1 MAAHVATAHARALD
15 PEGARAHGGSEA
27 SELPRGRAA
36 EIQLL
41 HWRREQDFNEV
52 SSQLSENAV
61 LRR

>member
-1 MAAHVATAHARALD
+1 MHASAVD
-15 PEGARAHGGSEA
+15 PEGDRARGGTEA
-27 SELPRGRAA
+27 SEPPRGRAA

-52 SSQLSENAV
+52 SSQLAENAV

>member
-1 MAAHVATAHARALD
+1 MAGATAADHARAVD
-15 PEGARAHGGSEA
+15 PEGARARGGTEA
-27 SELPRGRAA
+27 SEPPRGRAA

-52 SSQLSENAV
+52 SSQLAENAV